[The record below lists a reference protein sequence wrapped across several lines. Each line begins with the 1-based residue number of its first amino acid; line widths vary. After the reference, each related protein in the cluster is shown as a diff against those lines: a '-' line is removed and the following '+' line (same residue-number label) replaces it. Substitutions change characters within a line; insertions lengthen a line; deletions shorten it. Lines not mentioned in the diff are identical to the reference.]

1 MKREIYKDIFRKMVY
16 TGCIEIRVLIL
27 TNERT
32 RQFMKVSLY
41 HSVKFAKVFQDFFK

>member
-27 TNERT
+27 INGR
-32 RQFMKVSLY
+32 MKVSLY